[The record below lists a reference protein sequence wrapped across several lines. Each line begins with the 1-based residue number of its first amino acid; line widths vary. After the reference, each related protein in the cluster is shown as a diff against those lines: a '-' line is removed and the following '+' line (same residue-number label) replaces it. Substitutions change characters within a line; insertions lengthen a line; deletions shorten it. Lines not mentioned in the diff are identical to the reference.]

1 MAKFLYLLRNDG
13 ECVTSQM
20 SPEETQQVIQKY
32 MAWIEKLSDAFV
44 AGEKLRD
51 GVGRVLVKDKG
62 VVKDGPFSETKE
74 IVAGFWIVQ
83 ARDLQH
89 AVELAEDL
97 PWGAGSL
104 EVRAIDE
111 A

>member
-1 MAKFLYLLRNDG
+1 MAKFLYLLRNSG
-13 ECVTSQM
+13 ECVTTTM

-32 MAWIEKLSDAFV
+32 MAWIEKLGEAFV

-51 GVGRVLVKDKG
+51 GEGRVLEKDRG
-62 VVKDGPFSETKE
+62 IVKDGPFSETKE
-74 IVAGFWIVQ
+74 VVAGFWIVQ
-83 ARDLQH
+83 AKDIEH
-89 AVELAEDL
+89 AAALAEEL

-104 EVRAIDE
+104 EIRPIDE